1 MDMPTAAITTSDY
14 LVYADVSDN
23 NALKKTTINDVINQ
37 WSILSFT
44 SEASPDVNN
53 DYVVIYDAS
62 ASTHKKV
69 LLDDLGLG
77 ASYAPVSHTHDAADI
92 VSGTLANA
100 RISQSSVTQHQAALS
115 IANTQ
120 VTGLGTASTK
130 DIAYFAL
137 ASHNHD
143 AADITSGTFNDALI
157 AESNVT
163 QHEAAL
169 TIANT
174 QVTGLGTAST
184 KDIAYFALA
193 SHNHG
198 ASDITS
204 GTFDNARI
212 SQSSVTQHQAALT
225 IANTQVTG
233 LGTLS
238 TQNGTFSGTSSGTN
252 TGDQNLFSTISVSGQ
267 DDVVADSTSDTLTFV
282 AGTNISI
289 TTNKSGDSITI
300 NSTASGVSDGDK
312 GDIVVSSS
320 GSVWSIDSGVLSTFG
335 RNLIDDVDAST
346 ARTTLGLGTAATS
359 NTGDFAAASHSHAA
373 SDITS
378 GTFDN
383 ARISQSSVTQHQ
395 AALSIA
401 HTQVTGLGT
410 LATQSGTFSGTSS
423 GTNTGD
429 QNLFSTIAVSGQ
441 SNVVADA
448 TSDTL
453 TLAAGSNITITTDA
467 GTDTITISSTG
478 GGGSDSFKTIAV
490 SGQSDVVADTGA
502 DTLTLVAGTNM
513 TITTDAGTDTI
524 TFNATGGGSSNS
536 FETISVSGQ
545 DDVVADSSTDTLTL
559 AAGSNIS
566 ITTNKTTD
574 TITVA
579 ATGLVPTSTTISTST
594 GLTGG
599 GDLSANRTIAL
610 DINALT
616 ADGTPDGAAD
626 YVLTYD
632 ASASGHKKVL
642 LNNLPGGS
650 STNSFATIAVSG
662 QSDVVAD
669 SSTDTLT
676 LVAGSNITI
685 TTNAGTDTITINS
698 TGGGG
703 GGDFDY
709 GLAYVMSTGQFLS

>member
-1 MDMPTAAITTSDY
+1 MTTTVTETRITYIGNGVATSYAIPFSFDSSSDIKVELLKISDNDITTQTGGGVDYSVSGSNVVFISAPSSSYKIIITLEPNFSQTLNLTYAQSFPAESVEAAFDRLAKQIKSLKEDIDYRCVKLPTNVLTSTTVTDTDIVANYTFGINATGDGVELRRFTLTKNDIMDMPTAAITTSDY

-69 LLDDLGLG
+69 LLDDLGL
-77 ASYAPVSHTHDAADI
+77 
-92 VSGTLANA
+92 
-100 RISQSSVTQHQAALS
+100 
-115 IANTQ
+115 
-120 VTGLGTASTK
+120 
-130 DIAYFAL
+130 
-137 ASHNHD
+137 
-143 AADITSGTFNDALI
+143 
-157 AESNVT
+157 
-163 QHEAAL
+163 
-169 TIANT
+169 
-174 QVTGLGTAST
+174 
-184 KDIAYFALA
+184 
-193 SHNHG
+193 
-198 ASDITS
+198 
-204 GTFDNARI
+204 
-212 SQSSVTQHQAALT
+212 
-225 IANTQVTG
+225 
-233 LGTLS
+233 
-238 TQNGTFSGTSSGTN
+238 SSGGSPVT
-252 TGDQNLFSTISVSGQ
+252 
-267 DDVVADSTSDTLTFV
+267 
-282 AGTNISI
+282 
-289 TTNKSGDSITI
+289 
-300 NSTASGVSDGDK
+300 DGDK

-401 HTQVTGLGT
+401 NTQVTGLGT
-410 LATQSGTFSGTSS
+410 LSTQNGTFSGTSS

-429 QNLFSTIAVSGQ
+429 QNLFSTITIAGQ
-441 SNVVADA
+441 DDVVADS

-453 TLAAGSNITITTDA
+453 TLVAGSNITLTTNKTTDTITIAATGGSSSDSFKTIVVSGQSDVVADSSTDTLTLIAGSNITITTDA
-467 GTDTITISSTG
+467 STDAITINS
-478 GGGSDSFKTIAV
+478 
-490 SGQSDVVADTGA
+490 
-502 DTLTLVAGTNM
+502 
-513 TITTDAGTDTI
+513 
-524 TFNATGGGSSNS
+524 TGGGSSDN
-536 FETISVSGQ
+536 FKTISVSGQ
-545 DDVVADSSTDTLTL
+545 DDVVADSNTDILTL
-559 AAGSNIS
+559 VAGSNIS

-574 TITVA
+574 SITFE
-579 ATGLVPTSTTISTST
+579 ATGLVPTSRTISTST
-594 GLTGG
+594 GLSGG
-599 GDLSANRTIAL
+599 GDLTSNRTIAL

-616 ADGTPDGAAD
+616 NDASPDGTAD

-650 STNSFATIAVSG
+650 STNSFTTIAVSG

-698 TGGGG
+698 TGGSGA
-703 GGDFDY
+703 FDY